1 MINRTILLFFL
12 SALAFS
18 SFGKSPLKSGNP
30 ELVSKIKSTS
40 GLVAL
45 WDFKEEAGKARKA
58 FGKGKFPLEEQKG
71 SIPRLEEGPLS
82 GYSALFRDSAF
93 LRLPNSK
100 TVKLNIYGK
109 NRGVTV
115 MVWHLPT
122 MENTSART

>member
-100 TVKLNIYGK
+100 TGKLNIYGK